1 MTVSVFRDIWPLLG
15 SQKEMNEEDPL
26 KEYNLFISRLS
37 LRQIE
42 NLSDEEIQ
50 ELAIERPGHPGQY
63 GFLLSLEYFR
73 SQEHLAETLHALLER
88 LEKVKE

>member
-1 MTVSVFRDIWPLLG
+1 
-15 SQKEMNEEDPL
+15 MNEEDPL

-37 LRQIE
+37 LEQIE

-73 SQEHLAETLHALLER
+73 
-88 LEKVKE
+88 

>member
-1 MTVSVFRDIWPLLG
+1 
-15 SQKEMNEEDPL
+15 MNEEDPL

-37 LRQIE
+37 LEQIA

-63 GFLLSLEYFR
+63 GFLLDPTFFR
-73 SQEHLAETLHALLER
+73 SEAHAAETLKALLER